1 MKNQKLYVF
10 YFNLKWKA
18 GKTKLNTYMKYEMVI
33 LIFRICMN
41 RDFDEKGIGL
51 VFPMEVG
58 LGMVSY
64 SN

>member
-1 MKNQKLYVF
+1 
-10 YFNLKWKA
+10 
-18 GKTKLNTYMKYEMVI
+18 MKYEMVI